1 MGQSTYNIDG
11 TSAYRPVYV
20 DDIMIMGI
28 RSRCREKLNR
38 HAYSQC
44 SITNQAINTYKEPA
58 VIKNICGCEVTINF
72 RPNSECSA
80 DIKDDVLWLLLQAF
94 MDRKQT
100 KLSTELKKYQKQY
113 DKLNEEI
120 ANTLIGESFYS
131 PEQLSA
137 AMTAVQQKI
146 DAINQQ
152 LEKIYN
158 EMEQKK
164 ASVEKVRPMYEM
176 FKGWAEE
183 FRLATVEQKK
193 MIISQ
198 LISRIEIG
206 KGYKINITLN
216 IEYEQFCEGW
226 NSLKN
231 SVQ

>member
-94 MDRKQT
+94 MDRIGIKSEDNSSDT
-100 KLSTELKKYQKQY
+100 GKHESKAELS
-113 DKLNEEI
+113 
-120 ANTLIGESFYS
+120 NTVL
-131 PEQLSA
+131 L
-137 AMTAVQQKI
+137 
-146 DAINQQ
+146 
-152 LEKIYN
+152 
-158 EMEQKK
+158 
-164 ASVEKVRPMYEM
+164 
-176 FKGWAEE
+176 
-183 FRLATVEQKK
+183 
-193 MIISQ
+193 
-198 LISRIEIG
+198 
-206 KGYKINITLN
+206 
-216 IEYEQFCEGW
+216 
-226 NSLKN
+226 
-231 SVQ
+231 